1 MRLWR
6 DARYCRAALTLF
18 GRAAPGHAAAIFDRD
33 RLSDGAGARGGKF
46 LVQASGL
53 RASVLGGIAAALACL
68 LAGCAS
74 VYNLPGNAPLGA
86 ALADNTIGREI
97 PGYEDDV
104 LLGLSFSGGGT
115 RAAAF
120 SFGVLGELDRSRA
133 GSSHARSLL
142 DRVDFVSGVS
152 GGSIT
157 AAYFGLKRRAALDDF
172 RERFLLRNAEEGLN
186 TQLSLGNI
194 GRALGGGVNDSQLT
208 NWLDRNL
215 FDGARFEMLR
225 EDRRPRVWINA
236 SDIYNRTPFVFG
248 KTAFDALCS
257 DIRPYRIAEAVSASA
272 AVPLA
277 FAPIVLETYP
287 GGCAAPLPA
296 WLERARSDPDA
307 QPLLKS
313 FAEANARYRDGSM
326 RYVKLLDGGLVDN
339 FGLSGF
345 SIAMLAAQRP
355 FEPMTE
361 RQAVKV
367 RRMFFLVVDAGRG
380 ISGNF
385 AQTIEGPNGAELV
398 SAAADTAIDASVRSS
413 YAAFTALAN
422 EWSGK
427 VKRWRCGL
435 SAAER
440 ARLGAGPNWRC
451 GDLSFAIDR
460 ISFDQLG
467 PARAGILNAIQTRFA
482 LPPEQVDLLIESG
495 AEALRQSKSYQ
506 AFRRGL

>member
-1 MRLWR
+1 L
-6 DARYCRAALTLF
+6 AVAIAGLF
-18 GRAAPGHAAAIFDRD
+18 
-33 RLSDGAGARGGKF
+33 
-46 LVQASGL
+46 
-53 RASVLGGIAAALACL
+53 
-68 LAGCAS
+68 AGCVS

-86 ALADNTIGREI
+86 ALVDNNFGREI
-97 PGYEDDV
+97 PSYDDDV
-104 LLGLSFSGGGT
+104 LLALSFSGGGT

-120 SFGVLGELDRSRA
+120 SFGVLTELDRSRV
-133 GSSHARSLL
+133 GSNQSKSLL

-152 GGSIT
+152 GGSVT
-157 AAYFGLKRRAALDDF
+157 AAYFGLKKRAALDDF
-172 RERFLLRNAEEGLN
+172 RERFLLRNAEEALN
-186 TQLSLGNI
+186 TQVSLGNI
-194 GRALGGGVNDSQLT
+194 GRALGGGVNSSQFAD
-208 NWLDRNL
+208 WLDRNL
-215 FDGARFEMLR
+215 FDDARFDALR

-257 DIRPYRIAEAVSASA
+257 DIRSYRVAEAVAASA

-296 WLERARSDPDA
+296 WLERARNDPNG

-345 SIAMLAAQRP
+345 SIGLLAAQRP

-361 RQAVKV
+361 HQAVKV
-367 RRMFFLVVDAGRG
+367 RRIMFLVVDAGRG
-380 ISGNF
+380 ISGDF
-385 AQTIEGPNGAELV
+385 AQRVEGPNGVELV
-398 SAAADTAIDASVRSS
+398 TAAADTAIDASVRSS
-413 YAAFTALAN
+413 YAAFSTLAAD
-422 EWSGK
+422 WSAK
-427 VKRWRCGL
+427 VKRWRCAL

-440 ARLGAGPNWRC
+440 SRLGVGPNWRC

-460 ISFDQLG
+460 VNFDQLG
-467 PARAGILNAIQTRFA
+467 PARAGILNAIPTRFS
-482 LPPEQVDLLIESG
+482 LPEDQVDMLIESG
-495 AEALRQSKSYQ
+495 AEALRLSKSYQ
-506 AFRRGL
+506 AFRKGL

>member
-1 MRLWR
+1 MSASIKLPGVVAGRL
-6 DARYCRAALTLF
+6 
-18 GRAAPGHAAAIFDRD
+18 
-33 RLSDGAGARGGKF
+33 GACG
-46 LVQASGL
+46 
-53 RASVLGGIAAALACL
+53 
-68 LAGCAS
+68 S
-74 VYNLPGNAPLGA
+74 VYNLPGNIPLGA
-86 ALADNTIGREI
+86 ALADNDVGREV

-104 LLGLSFSGGGT
+104 LLALSFSGGGT
-115 RAAAF
+115 RATAF
-120 SFGVLGELDRSRA
+120 SFGVLTELDRSRV
-133 GSSHARSLL
+133 GSNQAKSLL

-157 AAYFGLKRRAALDDF
+157 AAYFGIKKRAALDDF
-172 RERFLLRNAEEGLN
+172 RERFLLRNAEEGLR
-186 TQLSLGNI
+186 TQVSLGNI
-194 GRALGGGVNDSQLT
+194 GRALGGGVNDSQFT
-208 NWLDRNL
+208 DWLDRNL
-215 FDGARFEMLR
+215 FDGARFGILR

-248 KTAFDALCS
+248 KTTFDALCS
-257 DIRPYRIAEAVSASA
+257 DIRSYRIAEAVAASA

-287 GGCAAPLPA
+287 GGCAAQLPA
-296 WLERARSDPDA
+296 WLERARRDPDG

-345 SIAMLAAQRP
+345 SIALLAAQRP

-367 RRMFFLVVDAGRG
+367 RRIMFLVVDAGRG
-380 ISGNF
+380 ISGDF
-385 AQTIEGPNGAELV
+385 AQRLEGPGGVELV

-413 YAAFTALAN
+413 YAAFSALAN
-422 EWSGK
+422 DWVGK

-440 ARLGAGPNWRC
+440 TRLGAGANWRC
-451 GDLSFAIDR
+451 GDVSFATDR
-460 ISFDQLG
+460 VSFDQLG
-467 PARAGILNAIQTRFA
+467 LARAGILNAIPTRFA
-482 LPPEQVDLLIESG
+482 LPADQVDILIESG
-495 AEALRQSKSYQ
+495 ADALRQSKSYQ